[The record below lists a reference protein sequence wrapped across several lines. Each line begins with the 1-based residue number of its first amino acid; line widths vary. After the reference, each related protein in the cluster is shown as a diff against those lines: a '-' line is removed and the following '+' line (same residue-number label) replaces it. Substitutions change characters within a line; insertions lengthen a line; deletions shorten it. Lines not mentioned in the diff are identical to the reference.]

1 MVCSLPLSKIR
12 KSFWVRLRTTSPFSS
27 RAVTGAVTSVTRT
40 RRGLWAAGM
49 LEGVAPGG
57 GDCSGWTPGGRW
69 MGPGGAWAR
78 AAGER
83 ERKRVARRRAIVAVR
98 VAWRGG
104 GKGGGGRRGGLG

>member
-40 RRGLWAAGM
+40 GGGLGAAGM
-49 LEGVAPGG
+49 LEGLAPGG
-57 GDCSGWTPGGRW
+57 GDFSGWTPGGRW

-83 ERKRVARRRAIVAVR
+83 ERKR
-98 VAWRGG
+98 
-104 GKGGGGRRGGLG
+104 GGGRGAMGGGVGGGEGEGW